1 MMDQIKSETNCT
13 MEQLIEENKKLKEAN
28 QILLNIVDTY
38 DKELSD
44 MTDMLK
50 KTTSSLNKANKIIES
65 VSGPEIRR
73 VDGN

>member
-1 MMDQIKSETNCT
+1 MDQIKSETNCT